1 MHISITP
8 DDVLKA
14 RGSNFLDDMDTYS
27 SAKGEL
33 GVVAMKDGCHI
44 CWACGDLFDLE
55 EGSLR
60 PYDKYTGGPGSPPVM
75 VHRKCA
81 LATRQQY
88 SMPSVAEVSRGLGL
102 RRTIAKVMKPFL
114 PK

>member
-1 MHISITP
+1 MHISVTP
-8 DDVLKA
+8 EDVLKA
-14 RGSNFLDDMDTYS
+14 RGSNFLDDMDTYT

-44 CWACGDLFDLE
+44 CWACGDLFDFE

-60 PYDKYTGGPGSPPVM
+60 PHDKYTGGPGSPPVM

-81 LATRQQY
+81 LGTRQQF

-102 RRTIAKVMKPFL
+102 RRLVAKVAKPFIG
-114 PK
+114 K